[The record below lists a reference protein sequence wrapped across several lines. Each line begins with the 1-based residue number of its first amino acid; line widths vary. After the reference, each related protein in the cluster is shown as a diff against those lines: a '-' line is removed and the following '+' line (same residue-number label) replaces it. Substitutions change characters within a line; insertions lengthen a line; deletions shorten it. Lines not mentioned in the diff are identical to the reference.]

1 MNETRTQ
8 LAAIQKKEGDNY
20 AMFDVSDSIYKATNL
35 KPEDYFVEKY
45 KQTEMFA
52 DVIVI
57 VNRAKLDLFK

>member
-1 MNETRTQ
+1 
-8 LAAIQKKEGDNY
+8 
-20 AMFDVSDSIYKATNL
+20 MFDVSDSIYKATNL